1 MGRSELE
8 KIRKQP
14 LEKTLVGLILEGP
27 TIEAN
32 ETPWDLLYKGEKIGR
47 LTSLS
52 YSPRLEKNIALGLVR
67 NEYST
72 VGTELSVF
80 TWEGEKPIY
89 VSNLPFLPKLQTG
102 DARAL
107 LNNSKI

>member
-1 MGRSELE
+1 MGFIIQR
-8 KIRKQP
+8 
-14 LEKTLVGLILEGP
+14 
-27 TIEAN
+27 
-32 ETPWDLLYKGEKIGR
+32 GEIGR

-80 TWEGEKPIY
+80 TWDGEKPLY